1 MTFIKIITLI
11 KIYLK
16 LNLSTKLDINK
27 DYKI

>member
-16 LNLSTKLDINK
+16 LNLSTKIDINK